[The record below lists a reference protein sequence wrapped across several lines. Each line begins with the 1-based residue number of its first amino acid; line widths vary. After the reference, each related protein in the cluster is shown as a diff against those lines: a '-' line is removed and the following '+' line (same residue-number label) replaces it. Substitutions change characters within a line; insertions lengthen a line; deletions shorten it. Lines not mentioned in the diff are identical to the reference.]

1 MSELDVL
8 VVGGGISGLAI
19 AHSLSRAGLQVEL
32 WEGEARVGGK
42 IRTRVKQGYRLES
55 AASMVVNFRAE
66 VDRFLRVSGLGQST
80 CMRSPHATRY
90 LVDADRL
97 CEVPTSLTEMLRSP
111 LFSRSGKWRLLAEP
125 LMARGCSP
133 GESVAEFV
141 ARRLGKEFLDKAFEP
156 YVAGPL
162 ASDVE
167 QAEARAILPKLTA
180 LEARYGSLA
189 VGALLGKVLR
199 GGRAMRPSVFSFGN
213 GMQVLVETLARTG
226 EFRVRNNLR
235 VSQVRAVR
243 GGWLTSATSAG
254 TPSTVFSRQVVLS
267 TPADVSARL
276 MADVHDE
283 LARHLRAIEYA
294 PVNVVHTGFRRSDI
308 AHPLRGSGFLVPR
321 GCGYPA
327 NGCLWMSQLFPG
339 RAPRGEV
346 LLSSYVGGARNPDAA
361 SWSST
366 RTLDAVM
373 GMLRPLLGVRKTPG
387 LLHIERHTRALPLY
401 HGAYTQRLAAIERCL
416 STLPGLHLEANYKG
430 GVSVRDRILR
440 GEQAAERILKQ
451 AERASRAP
459 SRAAAGMHGVAAA
472 AVMR

>member
-1 MSELDVL
+1 DVV

-19 AHSLSRAGLQVEL
+19 AHSLSRAGLHVEL

-55 AASMVVNFRAE
+55 AASMVVNFRSE
-66 VDRFLRVSGLGQST
+66 VDRFLRISGLEHST
-80 CMRSPHATRY
+80 CVRSTHATRY
-90 LVDADRL
+90 LADAERL
-97 CEVPTSLTEMLRSP
+97 REVPSGLIEMVRSP
-111 LFSRSGKWRLLAEP
+111 LFSRSGKLRLLAEP
-125 LMARGCSP
+125 LVPRGCAP

-162 ASDVE
+162 ASDIE

-180 LEARYGSLA
+180 LEARYGSVV

-199 GGRAMRPSVFSFGN
+199 GGRAMRPKVFSFAN
-213 GMQVLVETLARTG
+213 GMETLVETLGRAG
-226 EFRVRNNLR
+226 AFRVRNNLR
-235 VSQVRAVR
+235 VSRVQAVR
-243 GGWLTSATSAG
+243 GGWLTSGTSAA

-283 LARHLRAIEYA
+283 LARHLHAIEYA
-294 PVNVVHTGFRRSDI
+294 SVNVVHTGFRRSDV

-327 NGCLWMSQLFPG
+327 NGCLWMSQLFPD
-339 RAPRGEV
+339 RAPGDEV

-361 SWSST
+361 TWST
-366 RTLDAVM
+366 ARTLDAVM
-373 GMLRPLLGVRKTPG
+373 GMLRPLLGVRKTPE
-387 LLHIERHTRALPLY
+387 LLHIERHNRALPLY
-401 HGAYTQRLAAIERCL
+401 HGAYTQRLAAIDRCL
-416 STLPGLHLEANYKG
+416 VTLPGLHLEANYKG

-451 AERASRAP
+451 AEHASRAP
-459 SRAAAGMHGVAAA
+459 SCTPAGMPGIAAAAGM
-472 AVMR
+472 R